1 MKEYSIKNVA
11 DLLGTTKNTIKYRM
25 KKLPPELVRKD
36 GTQWVI
42 LEEALDLLRDDQPA
56 DPAPGQ
62 TDPADRA
69 GSDPVPD
76 DLIRSLQEQVSFL
89 KSQIEVKDKQIE
101 DLTTSLKQEQS
112 ISLHN
117 ALLLKER
124 EDQILKLEADTKRS
138 WLSRIFRREKNPSL

>member
-69 GSDPVPD
+69 GSDPVSD

-101 DLTTSLKQEQS
+101 DLTTSLKQEQG

-124 EDQILKLEADTKRS
+124 EDQILKLEADTKKS
-138 WLSRIFRREKNPSL
+138 WFARHFRRSGKSE